1 VGEFI
6 VLCCIYTGN
15 SGKYFVVIEKNQ
27 YLLLSKR
34 AKLKQ
39 LYVCYCTN
47 ELYIE
52 LYIELYGSFLLSLLY
67 TLLPSPLSLYAYILW
82 DIPRGLLKTIELF
95 SNTSILSNYK
105 LWKFRPTP
113 LFSCINL
120 RFYKRKR
127 KDYLTEE
134 KCKVESNITERSP
147 QYKMTVGT
155 A

>member
-1 VGEFI
+1 
-6 VLCCIYTGN
+6 
-15 SGKYFVVIEKNQ
+15 
-27 YLLLSKR
+27 
-34 AKLKQ
+34 
-39 LYVCYCTN
+39 
-47 ELYIE
+47 
-52 LYIELYGSFLLSLLY
+52 LLSLLY
-67 TLLPSPLSLYAYILW
+67 TLLPSPLSLYAYIFW

-95 SNTSILSNYK
+95 SNTS
-105 LWKFRPTP
+105 
-113 LFSCINL
+113 FSCINL